1 VIRRERRAIAP
12 PPIEI
17 FFLLYPTMLASI
29 S

>member
-12 PPIEI
+12 PPIE
-17 FFLLYPTMLASI
+17 FFVLLYPTMLASI